1 MKLAQQEIK
10 ATMTVNTSDLGS
22 KKKDEEPA
30 DKDAPARPK
39 GQWLGI
45 TPRHPPPSHQPCSHP
60 PLLCLRSV
68 KDVPVV
74 AAVTEEVKEQLAE
87 ASAVTRKAFT
97 TYRREMEAEEH
108 QAAAEGPPVP
118 AADKG
123 PEDGEMSV
131 IITIMQPIL
140 RLLQLLCE
148 NHNRDLQVSG
158 RSLGHFLACVLCG
171 RFLILVPLHT
181 WVERIETIKT
191 KTTKKKGQC
200 AGCPDAAVSKS
211 GPSWSGFTM
220 KNVLFFGSSSGQR
233 EMFPPALI
241 PSPPQT
247 SAGFH

>member
-30 DKDAPARPK
+30 DKDAPARTK

-45 TPRHPPPSHQPCSHP
+45 TPPPLISHVLRGKVQLAHPT
-60 PLLCLRSV
+60 LLCLRSV

-74 AAVTEEVKEQLAE
+74 AVVTEEVKEQLAE

-158 RSLGHFLACVLCG
+158 QARPSSAELVHFLACFLYG
-171 RFLILVPLHT
+171 RFLSRHFSASSHLG
-181 WVERIETIKT
+181 R
-191 KTTKKKGQC
+191 
-200 AGCPDAAVSKS
+200 
-211 GPSWSGFTM
+211 
-220 KNVLFFGSSSGQR
+220 KN
-233 EMFPPALI
+233 
-241 PSPPQT
+241 
-247 SAGFH
+247 

>member
-30 DKDAPARPK
+30 DKDAPARTK
-39 GQWLGI
+39 GQGLGI
-45 TPRHPPPSHQPCSHP
+45 TLPIICPIFHVWLSLLIFHILSLMR
-60 PLLCLRSV
+60 LCLV

-74 AAVTEEVKEQLAE
+74 AVVTEEVKEQLAE
-87 ASAVTRKAFT
+87 ASAVTKKAFT

-108 QAAAEGPPVP
+108 QAAAEGTPVP

-123 PEDGEMSV
+123 QEEGEMSV

-158 RSLGHFLACVLCG
+158 RLLCQACLFSYTSLWNAD
-171 RFLILVPLHT
+171 ISWAAISLHT
-181 WVERIETIKT
+181 
-191 KTTKKKGQC
+191 
-200 AGCPDAAVSKS
+200 
-211 GPSWSGFTM
+211 
-220 KNVLFFGSSSGQR
+220 L
-233 EMFPPALI
+233 L
-241 PSPPQT
+241 
-247 SAGFH
+247 